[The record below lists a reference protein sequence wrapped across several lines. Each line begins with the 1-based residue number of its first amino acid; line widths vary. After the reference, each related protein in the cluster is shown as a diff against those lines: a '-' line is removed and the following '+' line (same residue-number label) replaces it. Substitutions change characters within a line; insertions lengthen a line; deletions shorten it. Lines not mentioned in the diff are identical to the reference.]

1 MKTLIFVSA
10 VLLVLSSCTK
20 SVVVPDTYD
29 YSGYSSDP
37 NYNPYLDPN
46 SPYYDPNYDPY
57 MDPSSPYYDPSY
69 DPYSGGS
76 IKPGTHTIAP
86 GQAATF
92 HSGTG
97 NSAAA
102 GN

>member
-10 VLLVLSSCTK
+10 VLLALSSCTK
-20 SVVVPDTYD
+20 DVVVPDAYY
-29 YSGYSSDP
+29 YSSYSSDP
-37 NYNPYLDPN
+37 NYDPYMDPN

-57 MDPSSPYYDPSY
+57 SDPNY

-76 IKPGTHTIAP
+76 IKPGTHIVAP

-92 HSGTG
+92 HSATQSG
-97 NSAAA
+97 N
-102 GN
+102 